1 MKEMTMQNA
10 SIKLILAGLMG
21 SAVLVG
27 CATETPYMDQ
37 RFGEAVTSAKALQ
50 TINPEASLNT
60 DPVVGMG
67 GPAADA
73 TIVRYHDSYKTPPA
87 PSNVFTIGIGGK

>member
-1 MKEMTMQNA
+1 MKNT

-21 SAVLVG
+21 SALLVG
-27 CATETPYMDQ
+27 CAVQTPYMDQ
-37 RFGEAVTSAKALQ
+37 RFGEAVNAAKALQ
-50 TINPEASLNT
+50 TLNPDASLNM

-73 TIVRYHDSYKTPPA
+73 VIDRYHESYKSPPA
-87 PSNVFTIGIGGK
+87 SANVFSIGMGK